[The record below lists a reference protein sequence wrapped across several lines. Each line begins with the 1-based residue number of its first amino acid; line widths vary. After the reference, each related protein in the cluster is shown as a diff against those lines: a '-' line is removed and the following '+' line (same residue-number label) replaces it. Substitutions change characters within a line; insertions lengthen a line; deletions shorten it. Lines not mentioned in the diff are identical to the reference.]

1 MSSLLSDQLAI
12 RTARQAQ
19 NQAIAEN
26 DLDRVASF
34 WTEDI
39 TIRRALGQPV
49 EGQVAARQALQ
60 PVGDPQ
66 KQLVYQRHSTTVEV
80 SEQWPLAFEEGSWAG
95 HLGSATGPVVIGGRY
110 AAHWVKRDGQ
120 WLIRSELF
128 VALTCAGDGCE
139 FKAVP

>member
-1 MSSLLSDQLAI
+1 MSSLLNDQVAI

-19 NQAIAEN
+19 NLAIAEN

-39 TIRRALGQPV
+39 TIRRALGQTV

-60 PVGDPQ
+60 TTGDPQ
-66 KQLVYQRHSTTVEV
+66 KQLVYQRHSTTIEV

-95 HLGSATGPVVIGGRY
+95 HLGSVTGQVVIGGRY
-110 AAHWVKRDGQ
+110 AAHWVKREGQ

-128 VALTCAGDGCE
+128 VALTCAAEGCK
-139 FKAVP
+139 FQALP